1 MILSKNK
8 NFRKNCQT
16 IWFLVVTFWQTDSW
30 LPGDC
35 QPIVWMVWLM
45 KGIVI
50 SDERNCQLRVIQ
62 SAGIACASRIQK
74 NRNMG
79 ITTLTY
85 WSDVWQQFCP
95 SGASSVP
102 LMRKQRTPV
111 GQASC
116 PFLFKYACLLSGGYV
131 FIFENIN
138 KRTIRA
144 TCTRRVG
151 GFSFYI

>member
-1 MILSKNK
+1 ML
-8 NFRKNCQT
+8 KNCQI
-16 IWFLVVTFWQTDSW
+16 IWFFCHNTLTNRQLTVTRLSANCLD
-30 LPGDC
+30 G
-35 QPIVWMVWLM
+35 WLM

-50 SDERNCQLRVIQ
+50 SDERNCQLWVIQ